1 MISFMSTNETDGD
14 RKLVP
19 ITNFGID
26 LGLYYKEKTDVKAQA
41 QKLFKSSKIY
51 DESFQL
57 FELSDGIHG
66 SRSELFVDSRN
77 FWFISFSKDKPDNVS
92 VYYTTTFDKNEVY
105 IKFDNLFITDGM
117 YCKPEGVSTF
127 NVLEL
132 SQSVLENFSGASNV
146 VGDNFDVDLTMN
158 DSTNPDINQTSTSTK
173 MRNIP
178 IDKMINLL
186 KDIKLSV
193 HSEVNPGGEVTDFSI
208 QKIKMSFRFSN
219 EPALLSKFKNIKD
232 KNGLN
237 NFFNSEENKQW
248 FQVMKVLYN
257 QYSSQSNTFIFNT
270 QPNSSFGVF
279 STNKFKEEEV
289 SSEGDFP
296 TNLYF
301 RVNFQGLSSS
311 NKSELKKV
319 IEKQIKDEKKME
331 STISSMGNVMNNNKS
346 ITAKFKLYI
355 GYTLTTLESV
365 LANKSSSNDLMRARS
380 EIMILTTIMEDVDQ
394 ANSNLPLLHLFKEY
408 SPIVASYYFSSK
420 FKIHLMFAFNDLRL
434 LNNIIEYENLT
445 SFYDIS
451 KKKDSFDYLISI
463 PHDNVKLSKEIYNI
477 SSQSSG
483 KIDNLNKNDGFQLC
497 LKSVEQSM
505 LQKSMYVSFM

>member
-1 MISFMSTNETDGD
+1 
-14 RKLVP
+14 
-19 ITNFGID
+19 
-26 LGLYYKEKTDVKAQA
+26 
-41 QKLFKSSKIY
+41 
-51 DESFQL
+51 
-57 FELSDGIHG
+57 
-66 SRSELFVDSRN
+66 
-77 FWFISFSKDKPDNVS
+77 
-92 VYYTTTFDKNEVY
+92 
-105 IKFDNLFITDGM
+105 
-117 YCKPEGVSTF
+117 
-127 NVLEL
+127 
-132 SQSVLENFSGASNV
+132 
-146 VGDNFDVDLTMN
+146 
-158 DSTNPDINQTSTSTK
+158 
-173 MRNIP
+173 
-178 IDKMINLL
+178 
-186 KDIKLSV
+186 
-193 HSEVNPGGEVTDFSI
+193 
-208 QKIKMSFRFSN
+208 
-219 EPALLSKFKNIKD
+219 
-232 KNGLN
+232 
-237 NFFNSEENKQW
+237 
-248 FQVMKVLYN
+248 
-257 QYSSQSNTFIFNT
+257 
-270 QPNSSFGVF
+270 
-279 STNKFKEEEV
+279 
-289 SSEGDFP
+289 
-296 TNLYF
+296 
-301 RVNFQGLSSS
+301 
-311 NKSELKKV
+311 
-319 IEKQIKDEKKME
+319 ME